1 MTKDFM
7 FEAHYYSSGLKFLP
21 FGDRPSWVPAADT
34 IIISQDTGISIQE
47 GDYVLGLA
55 RFKHNEET
63 IFWVGLSEKS
73 IDQVYGDR
81 GGNYHG
87 IGIWLRDSLVLNS
100 EDFAEIIQKLLIHRS
115 SVKDWKSMGAAVEK
129 AVNHIKLA
137 GLRDLP
143 AEFKEGRDGLSFGQ
157 GHFNKAAL
165 WHVEVDNYD
174 LEFHTQVGSLI
185 SLFQLINHNFAD
197 FSKFFAV
204 VSKNSESAYGSV
216 EFSNTLKPFTYDLNE
231 EKVKM
236 ILDLAHKNNKIEKIP
251 STDVAPPNKKTEK
264 IDQNI
269 IDKNDD
275 FDNHITDFGA
285 EAVLATKIEIFK
297 NDLRKVNQN
306 TVHVGNYVN
315 SLEKRIFA
323 YFLVLLLVFLCI
335 LTINFFNFNSLR
347 DVDTQ
352 VSRITAKL
360 TDASSSND
368 EFASGNVPSPNKQEA
383 PAKLANGKYYYKCG
397 DPVPRLLL
405 DDDIV
410 TYGATKFSKNSQNG
424 SDKAETWVLNGKTLK
439 ISPLPDNKIKVE
451 VEDEMTTGE
460 DIRPVTL
467 YRCRD

>member
-204 VSKNSESAYGSV
+204 VSKNSVTAYGSV

-264 IDQNI
+264 INQNI

-275 FDNHITDFGA
+275 FDNHMTDFGA

-335 LTINFFNFNSLR
+335 LAINVFNFNSLR

-352 VSRITAKL
+352 VSRITAQL

-368 EFASGNVPSPNKQEA
+368 EFASGNVPPPNKQEA

-410 TYGATKFSKNSQNG
+410 TYGSTKFSKNSQNG